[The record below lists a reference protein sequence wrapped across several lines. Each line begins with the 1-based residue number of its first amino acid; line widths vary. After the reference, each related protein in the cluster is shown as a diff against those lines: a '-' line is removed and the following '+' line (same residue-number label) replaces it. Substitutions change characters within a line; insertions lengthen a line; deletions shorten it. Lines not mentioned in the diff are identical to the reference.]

1 MDAKRFEEVATALLD
16 SLGDRLSAHDQD
28 WFRSYL
34 WSGEDGL
41 LADELAAALSQD
53 RVPIDGAERDLLSQ
67 LLHYFELDETNPK
80 TFRHIHDRERVVAS
94 LNVVDA

>member
-1 MDAKRFEEVATALLD
+1 MDAKRFEEVATALLN
-16 SLGDRLSAHDQD
+16 SLGDRLSAPDQD

-53 RVPIDGAERDLLSQ
+53 RVPIDAAERDLLSQ
-67 LLHYFELDETNPK
+67 LLHYFDLEQTSLK
-80 TFRHIHDRERVVAS
+80 KFRNIQERDRVVAS
-94 LNVVDA
+94 LNIVDA